1 MPAETKFRGISPEAV
16 WLLAENRFQ
25 DSKRFYEENKPKI
38 RAGILE
44 PLRELFEDL
53 APAMQKIDGQI
64 VTSPG
69 RNSSISRVRRDN
81 RYTHDKSM
89 YRENMW
95 IVFKRDKEAFPFM
108 PGFYADVSP
117 KGTEW
122 GMGFYQAPPAFLQF
136 VRRRID
142 ADPAPYRRAV
152 KRAREAG
159 FQPEGERYARPKKP
173 DAGELLDPLYN
184 RKGVA
189 FAQLD
194 PDIASFGGPELV
206 ERLRTGFAAL
216 APLYRLLTADMEA
229 WTESRMLEEA
239 ALHGPDSMD

>member
-16 WLLAENRFQ
+16 WLLAENRFR

-44 PLRELFEDL
+44 PLRDLLEDL
-53 APAMQKIDGQI
+53 APAMLKIDGQI
-64 VTSPG
+64 VTAPG

-95 IVFKRDKEAFPFM
+95 IVFKRDKEAFDYM

-136 VRRRID
+136 FRRRID

-152 KRAREAG
+152 KRALAAG
-159 FQPEGERYARPKKP
+159 FRPDGEAYARPKKP
-173 DAGELLDPLYN
+173 DADDLLDPLYN
-184 RKGVA
+184 RKGIL
-189 FAQLD
+189 FMQID
-194 PDIASFGGPELV
+194 PDVASFGGPDLV

-216 APLYRLLTADMEA
+216 APLYRLLTADIEA
-229 WTESRMLEEA
+229 WTESRTLEEA
-239 ALHGPDSMD
+239 APGSAE